1 MACVVPPHNY
11 DGDTTVSNEDSV
23 HQSSMKAAV
32 WRGRH
37 DVRVEEV
44 RVPDKPAEGWV
55 KIRVHWCGIC
65 GSDLHEY
72 VAGPV
77 FIPVD
82 HPHPLT
88 GLKGQCI
95 LGHEFSGEIAELG
108 AGVTGFQVGERV
120 TADACQHC
128 GKCYYCTHGLY
139 NICENLAFTGLMNNG
154 AFAEY
159 VNVPAEL
166 LYKLPEN
173 FPTEAGALI
182 EPLAVGLHAVKK
194 AGNIVGQTVVVVGAG
209 TIGLCTIMC
218 AKAAGAG
225 RIIALEM
232 SSARKKKALEVG
244 ANVVIDPKECD
255 AIAEVKALT
264 GGYGAD
270 VSFECIGNKATA
282 KLAIDV
288 IRKAGKCVMVGIFEE
303 PSAFN
308 FFEIVSTEK
317 EIIGSLAYNG
327 EFADVIRFIADG
339 RIDVQPLI
347 TGRISL
353 ADIVSHGFEEL
364 VNNKDGNVK
373 IIVQPIAGRPALT
386 A

>member
-1 MACVVPPHNY
+1 MNS
-11 DGDTTVSNEDSV
+11 TSIE
-23 HQSSMKAAV
+23 HQRSMQAAV
-32 WRGRH
+32 WHGRH
-37 DVRVEEV
+37 DIRVQEV
-44 RVPDKPAEGWV
+44 PVPQSPPAGWV

-88 GLKGQCI
+88 GLKGQCT
-95 LGHEFSGEIAELG
+95 LGHEFSGEIAEIG
-108 AGVTGFQVGERV
+108 EGVSGYTVGERV

-154 AFAEY
+154 AFAEF

-194 AGNIVGQTVVVVGAG
+194 AGSIVGKTVVVVGAG

-232 SSARKKKALEVG
+232 SSARKAKALEVG
-244 ANVVIDPKECD
+244 ASIVIDPKECD

-270 VSFECIGNKATA
+270 VSFECIGNKNTA

-288 IRKAGKCVMVGIFEE
+288 IRKAGRCVMVGIFEE
-303 PSAFN
+303 PSQFN
-308 FFEIVSTEK
+308 FFELVATEK
-317 EIIGSLAYNG
+317 EVIGSLAYNG

-347 TGRISL
+347 TGRITL
-353 ADIVSHGFEEL
+353 ADIVTRGFEEL

-373 IIVQPIAGRPALT
+373 IIVQPVAG
-386 A
+386 

>member
-1 MACVVPPHNY
+1 M
-11 DGDTTVSNEDSV
+11 SNESSA
-23 HQSSMKAAV
+23 HQPSMKAAV
-32 WRGRH
+32 WRGRQ
-37 DVRVEEV
+37 DIRVEEV
-44 RVPDKPAEGWV
+44 RVPDKPADGWV

-108 AGVTGFQVGERV
+108 AGITGFKVGERV

-173 FPTEAGALI
+173 FPAEAGALI

-218 AKAAGAG
+218 ARAAGAG

-232 SSARKKKALEVG
+232 SSARKKKAIEVG

-303 PSAFN
+303 PSSFN
-308 FFEIVSTEK
+308 FFEIVATEK

-373 IIVQPIAGRPALT
+373 IIVQPVASVT

>member
-1 MACVVPPHNY
+1 MNDLASTYRP
-11 DGDTTVSNEDSV
+11 
-23 HQSSMKAAV
+23 SMKAAV

-37 DVRVEEV
+37 DIRIEEV
-44 RVPDKPAEGWV
+44 PVPDKPAAGWV

-82 HPHPLT
+82 QPHPLT
-88 GLKGQCI
+88 GLKGHCI

-108 AGVTGFQVGERV
+108 AGVTGFEIGERV

-128 GKCYYCTHGLY
+128 GQCYYCTHGLY
-139 NICENLAFTGLMNNG
+139 NICERLAFTGLMNNG

-166 LYKLPEN
+166 LYKLPDD

-194 AGNIVGQTVVVVGAG
+194 AGSIVGQTVVVVGAG

-218 AKAAGAG
+218 ARAAGAG
-225 RIIALEM
+225 RVIALEM
-232 SSARKKKALEVG
+232 SSARKQKALEVG
-244 ANVVIDPKECD
+244 ASLVVDPKETD
-255 AIAEVKALT
+255 AVAQVKALT
-264 GGYGAD
+264 GGYGSD
-270 VSFECIGNKATA
+270 VSFECIGNTSTA

-288 IRKAGKCVMVGIFEE
+288 IRKAGKSVMVGIFEKPTE
-303 PSAFN
+303 FN
-308 FFEIVSTEK
+308 FFDIVSTEK
-317 EIIGSLAYNG
+317 EVIGSLAYNG

-339 RIDVQPLI
+339 RIDVAPLI
-347 TGRISL
+347 TGRIPL
-353 ADIVSHGFEEL
+353 ADIVSKGFDEL
-364 VNNKDGNVK
+364 VNNKDRNVK
-373 IIVQPIAGRPALT
+373 IIVQPSVG
-386 A
+386 

>member
-1 MACVVPPHNY
+1 M
-11 DGDTTVSNEDSV
+11 SNEDSV

-88 GLKGQCI
+88 GLEGQCI

-373 IIVQPIAGRPALT
+373 IIVQPIASRPALT

>member
-1 MACVVPPHNY
+1 MNSS
-11 DGDTTVSNEDSV
+11 TIE
-23 HQSSMKAAV
+23 HQRSMQAAV
-32 WRGRH
+32 WHGRH
-37 DVRVEEV
+37 DIRVQEV
-44 RVPDKPAEGWV
+44 PVPQAPPAGWV

-88 GLKGQCI
+88 GLKGQCT
-95 LGHEFSGEIAELG
+95 LGHEFSGEIAEIG
-108 AGVTGFQVGERV
+108 EGVSGYTIGERV

-154 AFAEY
+154 AFAEF

-194 AGNIVGQTVVVVGAG
+194 AGSIVGKTVVVVGAG

-232 SSARKKKALEVG
+232 SSARKAKALEVG
-244 ANVVIDPKECD
+244 ASIVIDPKECD

-270 VSFECIGNKATA
+270 VSFECIGNKNTA

-288 IRKAGKCVMVGIFEE
+288 IRKAGRCVMVGIFEE
-303 PSAFN
+303 PSHFN
-308 FFEIVSTEK
+308 FFELVATEK
-317 EIIGSLAYNG
+317 EVIGSLAYNG

-347 TGRISL
+347 TGRIAL
-353 ADIVSHGFEEL
+353 ADIVTRGFEEL

-373 IIVQPIAGRPALT
+373 IIVQPVAG
-386 A
+386 

>member
-1 MACVVPPHNY
+1 MNS
-11 DGDTTVSNEDSV
+11 TSME
-23 HQSSMKAAV
+23 HQRSMQAAV
-32 WRGRH
+32 WHGRH
-37 DVRVEEV
+37 DIRVQEV
-44 RVPDKPAEGWV
+44 PVPQAPPAGWV

-88 GLKGQCI
+88 GLKGQCT
-95 LGHEFSGEIAELG
+95 LGHEFSGEIAEIG
-108 AGVTGFQVGERV
+108 DGVTGYTVGERV

-166 LYKLPEN
+166 LYKLPGN

-194 AGNIVGQTVVVVGAG
+194 AGSIVGKTVVVVGAG

-232 SSARKKKALEVG
+232 SSARKAKALEVG
-244 ANVVIDPKECD
+244 ASIVIDPKACD

-270 VSFECIGNKATA
+270 VSFECIGNKNTA

-288 IRKAGKCVMVGIFEE
+288 IRKAGRCVMVGIFEE
-303 PSAFN
+303 PSHFN
-308 FFEIVSTEK
+308 FFELVATEK
-317 EIIGSLAYNG
+317 EVIGSLAYNG

-347 TGRISL
+347 TGRITL
-353 ADIVSHGFEEL
+353 ADIVTRGFEEL

-373 IIVQPIAGRPALT
+373 IIVQPVAG
-386 A
+386 